1 MFVLTL
7 FSVTMIVNQPQCLSA
22 HKLVRCTHSLGV
34 SLIVKNKIAFF
45 FPGKMDELGDH
56 PAKKNE
62 EQSQKDKRPVFP
74 QYPESGVL
82 KIWTQAEDVK
92 EEWGAERGFPGAVG
106 GQEAE
111 RGLSG
116 AVGR

>member
-1 MFVLTL
+1 MHKHRSGTAFNPCNCVSTSPEPF
-7 FSVTMIVNQPQCLSA
+7 FSP
-22 HKLVRCTHSLGV
+22 
-34 SLIVKNKIAFF
+34 
-45 FPGKMDELGDH
+45 
-56 PAKKNE
+56 KKNE